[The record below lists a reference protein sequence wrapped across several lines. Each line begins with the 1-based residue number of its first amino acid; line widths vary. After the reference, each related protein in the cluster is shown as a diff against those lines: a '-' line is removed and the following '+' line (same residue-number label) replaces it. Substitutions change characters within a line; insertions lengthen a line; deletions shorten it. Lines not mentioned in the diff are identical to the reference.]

1 MSINGWTIYSA
12 LVFLIFFLIFFIT
25 LFNSKSETIKYIII
39 IDCIISIFLSFIL
52 YFGMSWYYNNTASG
66 QKELVDQKSNLNNG
80 LERIVTIYTANGNI
94 IAEYKGIFDI
104 EDNDGG
110 YVLFDYNGKRYTY
123 YNCFVE
129 SIAEIE

>member
-1 MSINGWTIYSA
+1 M
-12 LVFLIFFLIFFIT
+12 FFLITFS
-25 LFNSKSETIKYIII
+25 NSKSKINKYRILIS
-39 IDCIISIFLSFIL
+39 CIISIFLSFIL
-52 YFGMSWYYNNTASG
+52 YLGMSWYYNNTASG
-66 QKELVDQKSNLNNG
+66 QRELVDQKSNLNNG

-129 SIAEIE
+129 PIAEIE

>member
-1 MSINGWTIYSA
+1 
-12 LVFLIFFLIFFIT
+12 
-25 LFNSKSETIKYIII
+25 
-39 IDCIISIFLSFIL
+39 
-52 YFGMSWYYNNTASG
+52 MSWYYNNTASG
-66 QKELVDQKSNLNNG
+66 QRELVDQKSNLNNG

-129 SIAEIE
+129 PIAEIE